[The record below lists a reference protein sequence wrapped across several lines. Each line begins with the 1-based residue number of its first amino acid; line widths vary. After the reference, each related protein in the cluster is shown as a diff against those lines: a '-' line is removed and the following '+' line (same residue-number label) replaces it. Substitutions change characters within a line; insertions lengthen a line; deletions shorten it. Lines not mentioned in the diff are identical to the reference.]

1 MATRRESVF
10 STTWG
15 SLFQP
20 LPQSLQ
26 ALEQT
31 TIEQI
36 LTEIPAYSTILAKLQ
51 EQGLFLDKKSSD
63 YTIQQFVEKHFHQ
76 SKSALSCS
84 SFQLLTKPLPD
95 ADALAK
101 TMLAADD
108 GYLVE
113 LASYA
118 LFGLVDCYIDVL
130 CDVLEN
136 QLAQKPYE
144 QLSDRENVTEQE
156 HGLQAGKIAYLLGM
170 SLDDILAL
178 LFHDIARPS
187 VDDPKHADK
196 HHAIEGGIILSPLG
210 LSIDYSSSHA
220 FAKFILHTFSPAY
233 RELISSTSLRTL
245 ALQAKD
251 LPAQLGD
258 LHSLD
263 GEQLADAIY
272 KIVLMRVIDDNS
284 KAPTLELTK
293 RLEGRE
299 PDYFNDELIKA
310 MLHKQMVAHFHQIM
324 SQPESKDTMIKL
336 FEEQLGAAIS
346 LLLRAKEYSLHSAI
360 YNDYHQIIRGL
371 LPNEAKLS

>member
-1 MATRRESVF
+1 MATRKESVF

-15 SLFQP
+15 TLFQP

-31 TIEQI
+31 TIEKI
-36 LTEIPAYSTILAKLQ
+36 LTEIPAYPTILAKLQ

-63 YTIQQFVEKHFHQ
+63 YTIQQFLEKHFHH
-76 SKSALSCS
+76 SKLALNCS
-84 SFQLLTKPLPD
+84 SFQLLTKPLSD
-95 ADALAK
+95 VWAK
-101 TMLAADD
+101 TKLAADD
-108 GYLVE
+108 GYPVE
-113 LASYA
+113 LATYA

-144 QLSDRENVTEQE
+144 QLSDRENVTERE
-156 HGLQAGKIAYLLGM
+156 HGLQAGKIAYILGM

-196 HHAIEGGIILSPLG
+196 HHALEGGIILSPLG

-293 RLEGRE
+293 RLEGVE
-299 PDYFNDELIKA
+299 PDYFNDKLIKR
-310 MLHKQMVAHFHQIM
+310 MLNKQMAMHLHQII
-324 SQPESKDTMIKL
+324 SQSEDKDKMIKL

-346 LLLRAKEYSLHSAI
+346 LLLRAKGYSLHPEI
-360 YNDYHQIIRGL
+360 YDDYHQIISGL
-371 LPNEAKLS
+371 LPNEAKMG